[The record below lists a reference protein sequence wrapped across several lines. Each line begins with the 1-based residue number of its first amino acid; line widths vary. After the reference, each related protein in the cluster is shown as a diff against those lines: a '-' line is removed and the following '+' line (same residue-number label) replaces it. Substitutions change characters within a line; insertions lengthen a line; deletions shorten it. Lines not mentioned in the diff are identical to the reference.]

1 MIFPHPSSTV
11 FFLKSLR
18 IQDAVSMANPR
29 GIKMQMS
36 GYPVRASFGLLP
48 EPEGRSAP
56 FITSATVNVIILSLV
71 IYIGMTAKHVLQ
83 QHKFE
88 QTELV
93 FPTTP
98 PPQPKVKPIPPPK
111 LPDLPKPKLEVQMQ
125 QPKITMPKIEPKPAL
140 KPLQM
145 EARLNQIQAPKAA
158 IILAPQ
164 PKAALTAAMP
174 AQNNTVKA
182 STKPVHF
189 GETFGVTPNPN
200 ASRPATVAAIGN
212 PYGGNEGPA
221 VAPHGVV
228 GSAGIGNGLKSG
240 SNAGTVGRVAQAGI
254 PGGTGTASTGYV
266 GGGRVGAAGIQ
277 QQVAAVPAVQQT
289 PREVAPTNLEVLSKP
304 SVQYTAEARQLK
316 VQGDVILRVTFLA
329 SGQVVVKEIVHG
341 LGHGLDEEA
350 RRVAQQIRFRPATRN
365 GQAVDLTTNITI
377 TFQLA

>member
-1 MIFPHPSSTV
+1 
-11 FFLKSLR
+11 
-18 IQDAVSMANPR
+18 
-29 GIKMQMS
+29 MQMS

-56 FITSATVNVIILSLV
+56 FITSATVNVIILSLA
-71 IYIGMTAKHVLQ
+71 IYIGMTAKHVIQ

-88 QTELV
+88 QTELI

-98 PPQPKVKPIPPPK
+98 PPQPKIKTPPPPK
-111 LPDLPKPKLEVQMQ
+111 LPDLPKPKLEMKLE
-125 QPKITMPKIEPKPAL
+125 QPKINMPKPEIKPAL
-140 KPLQM
+140 KPIEM
-145 EARLNQIQAPKAA
+145 EAKLNTPQIKAA
-158 IILAPQ
+158 RPSIILAPQ

-182 STKPVHF
+182 STAPVHL
-189 GETFGVTPNPN
+189 GQTFGVTPNPN
-200 ASRPATVAAIGN
+200 ATRPATVAAIGN
-212 PYGGNEGPA
+212 PYGGMQGPA
-221 VAPHGVV
+221 IAPHGVV

-240 SNAGTVGRVAQAGI
+240 SNEGTVGRVAQAGI
-254 PGGTGTASTGYV
+254 PGGTGTATTGYAT
-266 GGGRVGAAGIQ
+266 GGKVASAGVQ

-304 SVQYTAEARQLK
+304 AVQYTAEARQLR
-316 VQGDVILRVTFLA
+316 VQGDVILRVTFTA
-329 SGQVVVKEIVHG
+329 AGQVVIKGVVHG

-350 RRVAQQIRFRPATRN
+350 RRVAGQIRFRPATRN